1 MKIQAKA
8 QKLRRYV
15 KRRKQFRQNQM
26 FANKR
31 KNSLETLVK
40 NRHQLKNHQ
49 KEATETFRRSI
60 LKNSAEMKN

>member
-1 MKIQAKA
+1 
-8 QKLRRYV
+8 
-15 KRRKQFRQNQM
+15 M

-49 KEATETFRRSI
+49 KEATETFRRSV